1 MIVDGVVHSIK
12 PQQLNFYI
20 LKNYTIKETQCR
32 DITILIFL
40 LWFDVEH
47 YYSLFQY
54 FINCP

>member
-32 DITILIFL
+32 DITIFL